1 MPEAARGPRRGLVL
15 GAGGVLGAAWT
26 IGALHALEAGGVDP
40 HTVDTVV
47 GTSAGS
53 VLAAFVGRRV
63 PVEAMVN
70 HQRGLLVEG
79 DPRIEY
85 HYDAEPPLPPRPR
98 LRLGSRKLLATTARN
113 PMRVTPMTALAAV
126 LPRGRGSIAPIGALV
141 DAVAPGDGWPT
152 GPRTWI
158 VTMDYSTGRRV
169 PFGRPG
175 SPSAPLP
182 RAVMASCAIP
192 GWYAPVEI
200 GGRTYVDGG
209 ACSAT
214 SLDLLAPLGLD
225 EVYVLA
231 PMVSFEYDQPQSPIA
246 RLERR
251 LRRAATRRLLREAA
265 KVRAAGATVTVLGPG
280 PEDLVTMGGNLMDA
294 RRREQVFETSLRT
307 SATAFA
313 SGAPAGLPAAG

>member
-1 MPEAARGPRRGLVL
+1 M
-15 GAGGVLGAAWT
+15 
-26 IGALHALEAGGVDP
+26 HALQAAGVEP

-63 PVEAMVN
+63 PVETMVN
-70 HQRGLLVEG
+70 HQRGIVVEG
-79 DPRIEY
+79 DPPIEY
-85 HYDAEPPLPPRPR
+85 HYEAEPPLPPRPR
-98 LRLGSRKLLATTARN
+98 LRLGSRKLLVATARN
-113 PMRVTPMTALAAV
+113 PRRVTPMTALAAV
-126 LPRGRGSIAPIGALV
+126 LPQGRGSVAPIGALV
-141 DAVAPGDGWPT
+141 DAVAPGDAWPT
-152 GPRTWI
+152 GHRTWI
-158 VTMDYSTGRRV
+158 VAMDYSTGRRV

-175 SPSAPLP
+175 SPPARLP

-192 GWYAPVEI
+192 GWYAPIEI

-231 PMVSFEYDQPQSPIA
+231 PMISFEYDSPQSTIA

-251 LRRAATRRLLREAA
+251 LRRAATRRVLREAT
-265 KVRAAGATVTVLGPG
+265 KVRAAGTQVRMLGPG
-280 PEDLVTMGGNLMDA
+280 REDLAAMGGNLMDA
-294 RRREQVFETSLRT
+294 RRRELVFETSLRT
-307 SATAFA
+307 SAAAFA
-313 SGAPAGLPAAG
+313 APRAPARLAVAG